1 MTRVDF
7 YLLDDRSGRARDLTV
22 CRLAHMAFAL
32 GHRVFILTG
41 DGAEAGRL
49 DDLLWSFSAGSF
61 VPHELHSESGR
72 ETVSPVVI
80 GSEPPADFDDVLIS
94 LAPEIPECF
103 SRFQRVAEVVGGDEP
118 AKAGARDRFRIY
130 RDRGYPL
137 QTHNL

>member
-1 MTRVDF
+1 MENVETLKLSLKDGGAAYRVGKPNSSVF
-7 YLLDDRSGRARDLTV
+7 YLLDDPSGRARDLAV
-22 CRLAHMAFAL
+22 CRLAHKAFAL

-80 GSEPPADFDDVLIS
+80 GSLP
-94 LAPEIPECF
+94 LAPP
-103 SRFQRVAEVVGGDEP
+103 R
-118 AKAGARDRFRIY
+118 
-130 RDRGYPL
+130 
-137 QTHNL
+137 